1 MNKLFLLPFL
11 FLVFNLTAQK
21 TYVPDD
27 NFEQAL
33 IDLGHDD
40 VLDDSVITA
49 NINEV
54 ITLFI
59 AEKDISDL
67 TGIEG
72 FTAMQTLYCFANN
85 LTSIEVSQNTNLWR
99 LVCYANGLTTLDLSQ
114 CPSIT
119 HLECQYNDLQTF
131 VPSPNLVSLKCK
143 DNNLTELDLSNNP
156 NLGYLDCDQNELTCL
171 NMKNGNSSAMGT
183 TSFLARSN
191 PNLFCIEVDDPLYS
205 ESTWVYVDA
214 AVNFTSDCANECSSE
229 ITSLLEFNAS
239 PRTLIYIV
247 DLMGRETTFKRNTP
261 LIYVYDDGSTEK
273 VFSVEY

>member
-214 AVNFTSDCANECSSE
+214 AVNFTSNCANECSSE

-247 DLMGRETTFKRNTP
+247 DLMGREATLKPNTP

-273 VFSVEY
+273 GLTIE